1 MLRRCLWVGVIG
13 AQLGSWSSAWAAA
26 PACPQ
31 DGAGDPPAEQLG
43 KPEPKRLVLRVIEVR
58 AGGLVVVDRGSS
70 DGLEAEATV
79 TFTPRGGAPIAG
91 RVLSTG
97 PRTAVVELIGA
108 NDLPSGTRGETWI
121 EPGSEPA
128 EPAAQATQDTAQDGP
143 ENTAAGDEPKPE
155 SETADED
162 LPAHPG
168 WTKDEWT
175 PDQPLLTQ
183 MAEVRPGDRP
193 WGLRGS
199 LSFLSQRIYTNE
211 DDREDAFD
219 AIGLNVIA
227 DNPFGW
233 GGRMQFDG
241 AWTDRET
248 ITPDDQGEEDTLV
261 RLDRLSYATGGT
273 RFETD
278 RLEVGRFLQNGMPE
292 FGLLDGI
299 EWGHRLS
306 NGDRYGFSVGF
317 MPEPL
322 PEQDS
327 GDDFQLAGYYEWV
340 RDAREE
346 LTASVG
352 FQTTWNNGDADR
364 DLIVSRVRYAPIDGW
379 NVYASLWLDIYGSDD
394 QVRSGVGVTLAD
406 LIARRAFSNGQGV
419 EFGYRHLEFPELL
432 RNEFEPIT
440 LEELADDH
448 LDRVYARAWTP
459 IGEGLRL
466 DTRGGA
472 WIDEFDDG
480 YDGRVSLQMFDVFTE
495 SDRWELTGFLS
506 QGRFSLLQ
514 GVRLGAGLDQDQ
526 ARYDVALEAFNTD
539 QNGFND
545 DNDDFRTTRLVAT
558 AEWYWDNGW
567 VLTVEAD
574 GVTGTD
580 PEGVRLSLFAQR
592 NF

>member
-1 MLRRCLWVGVIG
+1 MLRRCLWIGVLG
-13 AQLGSWSSAWAAA
+13 TQLGVASSAWAMA
-26 PACPQ
+26 PRLQ
-31 DGAGDPPAEQLG
+31 DGADDPPSPQVGEL
-43 KPEPKRLVLRVIEVR
+43 EPKRLVLRVIEVR
-58 AGGLVVVDRGSS
+58 AGGLVVVDRGAS
-70 DGLEAEATV
+70 DGLQAEATV
-79 TFTPRGGAPIAG
+79 TFTPRGGAPVAG
-91 RVLSTG
+91 RVLSVD
-97 PRTAVVELIGA
+97 PRTAVVELVGA
-108 NDLPSGTRGETWI
+108 NDLPSGTRGETWV
-121 EPGSEPA
+121 EPAPA
-128 EPAAQATQDTAQDGP
+128 EPAGEPAAPITAEEVETGEEPEAEAVQD
-143 ENTAAGDEPKPE
+143 DE
-155 SETADED
+155 

-183 MAEVRPGDRP
+183 MAEVRPEDRP
-193 WGLRGS
+193 WSMRGS

-273 RFETD
+273 RFEND
-278 RLEVGRFLQNGMPE
+278 RLEFGRFLQNGMPE

-299 EWGHRLS
+299 EWGHRLR
-306 NGDRYGFSVGF
+306 NGDRYGFSLGF

-327 GDDFQLAGYYEWV
+327 GDDFQIAGYYEWV

-346 LTASVG
+346 LTAAVG
-352 FQTTWNNGDADR
+352 FQTTWNNGDPDR
-364 DLIVSRVRYAPIDGW
+364 DLLVSRVRYAPTDAW
-379 NVYASLWLDIYGSDD
+379 NIYASLWLDLYGSDD
-394 QVRSGVGVTLAD
+394 LVRSGVGVTLAD
-406 LIARRAFSNGQGV
+406 LIARRSYSNGQGL

-448 LDRVYARAWTP
+448 LDRVYTRAWTP
-459 IGEGLRL
+459 IGEGFRL
-466 DTRGGA
+466 DTRAGA
-472 WIDEFDDG
+472 WIDEHDDG

-526 ARYDVALEAFNTD
+526 ARYDVALEAYNTD
-539 QNGFND
+539 QNGFDD
-545 DNDDFRTTRLVAT
+545 DNDDFRTTRLVAS

-580 PEGVRLSLFAQR
+580 PDGVRLSLFAQR

>member
-1 MLRRCLWVGVIG
+1 MLRRSLWMGAVW
-13 AQLGSWSSAWAAA
+13 AQLGAAASAWAAA
-26 PACPQ
+26 PSWLQ
-31 DGAGDPPAEQLG
+31 DAVADPPNAQVG
-43 KPEPKRLVLRVIEVR
+43 QVEPKRLVLRVIEVR

-70 DGLEAEATV
+70 DGLQVDATV
-79 TFTPRGGAPIAG
+79 TFTPRGGAPVAG
-91 RVLSTG
+91 RVLSVD
-97 PRTAVVELIGA
+97 PRTAVVELTA
-108 NDLPSGTRGETWI
+108 ASELPSGTRGETWV
-121 EPGSEPA
+121 EPPAVQSAPEPVAQVGASEANPLA
-128 EPAAQATQDTAQDGP
+128 EGEAPQAEG
-143 ENTAAGDEPKPE
+143 AGEGE
-155 SETADED
+155 
-162 LPAHPG
+162 LPPHPG
-168 WTKDEWT
+168 WTKDEWK
-175 PDQPLLTQ
+175 PDQPLLSQ
-183 MAEVRPGDRP
+183 MAEVRPEDRP
-193 WGLRGS
+193 WTLRGS

-248 ITPDDQGEEDTLV
+248 ITPDDQGEADTLE

-278 RLEVGRFLQNGMPE
+278 RLEFGRFLQNGMPE

-299 EWGHRLS
+299 EWGHRLR
-306 NGDRYGFSVGF
+306 NGDRYGFSLGF

-327 GDDFQLAGYYEWV
+327 GDDFQIAGYYEWV

-346 LTASVG
+346 LTAAVG
-352 FQTTWNNGDADR
+352 FQTTWNNGDSDR
-364 DLIVSRVRYAPIDGW
+364 DLLVSRVRYAPSDAW

-394 QVRSGVGVTLAD
+394 VARSGVGVTLAD
-406 LIARRAFSNGQGV
+406 LIARRSFSNGQGL

-448 LDRVYARAWTP
+448 LDRVYTRAWTP

-466 DTRGGA
+466 DTRAGA
-472 WIDEFDDG
+472 WIDEHDDG
-480 YDGRVSLQMFDVFTE
+480 YDGRMSLQMFDVFTE

-514 GVRLGAGLDQDQ
+514 GVRLGAGLDRGQ

-539 QNGFND
+539 QNGFD
-545 DNDDFRTTRLVAT
+545 DNNDDFRTTRLVAT

-580 PEGVRLSLFAQR
+580 PDGVRLSLFAQR

>member
-1 MLRRCLWVGVIG
+1 
-13 AQLGSWSSAWAAA
+13 
-26 PACPQ
+26 
-31 DGAGDPPAEQLG
+31 
-43 KPEPKRLVLRVIEVR
+43 
-58 AGGLVVVDRGSS
+58 
-70 DGLEAEATV
+70 
-79 TFTPRGGAPIAG
+79 
-91 RVLSTG
+91 
-97 PRTAVVELIGA
+97 RTAVVELTGA
-108 NDLPSGTRGETWI
+108 NDLPSGTRGETWVQPSEAPPAP
-121 EPGSEPA
+121 EPTAPVATEEQQSDEVPEA
-128 EPAAQATQDTAQDGP
+128 EAGAETDG
-143 ENTAAGDEPKPE
+143 DVQ
-155 SETADED
+155 

-183 MAEVRPGDRP
+183 MAEVRPEDRP
-193 WGLRGS
+193 WSMRGS

-248 ITPDDQGEEDTLV
+248 ITPDEQGEADTLV

-273 RFETD
+273 RFDQD
-278 RLEVGRFLQNGMPE
+278 RLEFGRFLQNGMPE

-299 EWGHRLS
+299 EWGHRLR
-306 NGDRYGFSVGF
+306 NGDRYGFSLGF

-327 GDDFQLAGYYEWV
+327 GDDFQVAGYYEWV

-346 LTASVG
+346 LTAAVG
-352 FQTTWNNGDADR
+352 YQTTWNNGDQDR
-364 DLIVSRVRYAPIDGW
+364 DLLVSRVRYAPTDAW
-379 NVYASLWLDIYGSDD
+379 NVYASLWLDVYDSDD
-394 QVRSGVGVTLAD
+394 VARSGVGVTLAD
-406 LIARRAFSNGQGV
+406 LIARRSYGNGQGL

-440 LEELADDH
+440 LAELADDH
-448 LDRVYARAWTP
+448 LDRVYTRVWTP
-459 IGEGLRL
+459 IGGGLRL
-466 DTRGGA
+466 DTRAGA
-472 WIDEFDDG
+472 WIDEHDDG
-480 YDGRVSLQMFDVFTE
+480 YDGRVSLQMFDVFTD

-539 QNGFND
+539 QNGFD
-545 DNDDFRTTRLVAT
+545 DNNDDFRTTRLVAS

-580 PEGVRLSLFAQR
+580 PDGVRLSLFAQR